1 MNQRKNKIEY
11 NKDESIS
18 GKDNKKIENNK
29 KEKDN
34 IIIINHRKK
43 KIENNNEKDN
53 GIIINQ
59 RRNKVDNNKLEKL
72 DEKDNKPD
80 DIIEFSK
87 INFIKEDIPME
98 NQVIKNNKK
107 IYDYIQK
114 RIKRILYNRR
124 LPQFIFDNY
133 KIKKSIG
140 EGTYGQLY
148 FVINKNNNK
157 KYAIKEQIAHDYN
170 SFDDYLK
177 TFSINIKNKH
187 ENILDIYGIYIK
199 IFEENLFY
207 VYALMDLAECDWEQE
222 IEKRKNSQRYYTES
236 ELISIIKQLISPL
249 TFLQRRNIAHRDI
262 KLENILLFPKD
273 KKIYKNNEKIYKIC
287 DFGEAKQKIK
297 YDTKHNTVRGTDH
310 YMSPELLN
318 GLNNNKDY
326 VKNNPHKSD
335 VYSLG
340 CCFII
345 ASTLNYEIIE
355 DIRKEDKQEDIDEL
369 IRDTLKNY
377 YSEKIIN
384 LFTKMLIFNEMKRLD
399 FIDLEKIINK
409 EFI

>member
-1 MNQRKNKIEY
+1 
-11 NKDESIS
+11 
-18 GKDNKKIENNK
+18 
-29 KEKDN
+29 
-34 IIIINHRKK
+34 
-43 KIENNNEKDN
+43 
-53 GIIINQ
+53 
-59 RRNKVDNNKLEKL
+59 
-72 DEKDNKPD
+72 
-80 DIIEFSK
+80 
-87 INFIKEDIPME
+87 
-98 NQVIKNNKK
+98 
-107 IYDYIQK
+107 
-114 RIKRILYNRR
+114 
-124 LPQFIFDNY
+124 
-133 KIKKSIG
+133 
-140 EGTYGQLY
+140 
-148 FVINKNNNK
+148 
-157 KYAIKEQIAHDYN
+157 
-170 SFDDYLK
+170 
-177 TFSINIKNKH
+177 
-187 ENILDIYGIYIK
+187 
-199 IFEENLFY
+199 
-207 VYALMDLAECDWEQE
+207 MDLAECDWEQE